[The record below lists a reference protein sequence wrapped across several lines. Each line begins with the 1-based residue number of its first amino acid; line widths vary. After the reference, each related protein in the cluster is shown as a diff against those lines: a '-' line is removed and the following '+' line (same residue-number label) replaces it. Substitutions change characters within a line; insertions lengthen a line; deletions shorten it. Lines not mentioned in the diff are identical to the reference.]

1 MQRAPNPEKTL
12 GPPPAPDGEFRTLC
26 FTCRRP
32 KSVCWCGALKPMHS
46 ATRVIFVQH
55 PRESR
60 VPISTCR
67 MAHLSLPNSELHV
80 GLTGEGLEL
89 PGDAAVLFPSEG
101 AVDVTRVDRPPGALV
116 VVDGT
121 WANARKVVNRSPT
134 LKALPRISLNPDRP
148 GNYRIRKEPKAH
160 CLSTIEA
167 VALVLGHLEGEPL
180 KFQPILSVFDRMV
193 ETQIDH
199 IGKGPSRHARF
210 RRRNKHTDLLAPL
223 KEAWDDLVI
232 AYAEGNGLPS
242 KAGERVRPEL
252 IQLVGVRPAT
262 GARFEQ
268 LLKPRRELAPRI
280 TFHLDVTEEQLYGGA
295 TVLDALERWREFL
308 GGQAVVATWG
318 GFTLDLLEVEGAR
331 PPRTLNLKHL
341 ASQHVYRSTGGIEH
355 FAEGLGHLPVE
366 GRGRAGRRIA
376 ALEHIVRA
384 LRESAL
390 VTGAAPTP
398 S

>member
-1 MQRAPNPEKTL
+1 MSYGAMQRVTPSEPD
-12 GPPPAPDGEFRTLC
+12 APDYRAQC

-32 KSVCWCGALKPMHS
+32 KSVCWCEALKPMHS
-46 ATRVIFVQH
+46 PTRVIFVQH

-80 GLTGEGLEL
+80 GLTGEGIAL
-89 PGDAAVLFPSEG
+89 PSDAAVLFPSDG
-101 AVDVTRVDRPPGALV
+101 AVDVTKVDRAPGTLV

-121 WANARKVVNRSPT
+121 WSNARKVVNRSPT

-199 IGKGPSRHARF
+199 IGKGESRHARF
-210 RRRNKHTDLLAPL
+210 RHRNKHTDLLAPL
-223 KEAWDDLVI
+223 RAAWDDLVI

-242 KAGERVRPEL
+242 KSGDRVRPEL
-252 IQLVGVRPAT
+252 IQLVAARPAT
-262 GARFEQ
+262 SERFEQ
-268 LLKPRRELAPRI
+268 LLRPRRSLAPRI
-280 TFHLDVTEEQLYGGA
+280 TFHLDVTEEQLYAGA
-295 TVLDALERWREFL
+295 TVAEALARWREFL
-308 GGQAVVATWG
+308 GPSAVVATWG
-318 GFTLDLLEVEGAR
+318 GFTLDLLEVEGAL
-331 PPRTLNLKHL
+331 PQRTLNLKHL
-341 ASQHVYRSTGGIEH
+341 ASQHVYRSTGGIER
-355 FAEGLGHLPVE
+355 FAAELGHLPVD
-366 GRGRAGRRIA
+366 GKGRAGTRIA
-376 ALEHIVRA
+376 ALEHIARA
-384 LRESAL
+384 LR
-390 VTGAAPTP
+390 GA
-398 S
+398 